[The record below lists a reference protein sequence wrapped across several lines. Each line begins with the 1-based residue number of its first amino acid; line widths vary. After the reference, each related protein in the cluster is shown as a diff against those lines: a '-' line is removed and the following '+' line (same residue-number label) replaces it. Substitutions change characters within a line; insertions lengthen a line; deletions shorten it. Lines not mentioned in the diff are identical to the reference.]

1 MESRS
6 SSSGLGEPAAG
17 QLSQTRGRGLLA
29 PVLAAALPWHALG
42 APGTLARAERTA
54 APTASSVRPWSGA
67 PRSGFRYPS
76 AAMQITTSP
85 APKSTILVEVEVPAE
100 RLAQAVGEATRA
112 LSRRTKV
119 PGFRPG
125 KAPRGVLEAV
135 LGHGAVLEEAVDR
148 LVQSS
153 YRDALI
159 EKEILPLTNADVE
172 IVQAEEGKPLI
183 FKATVP
189 IRPEVA
195 LGDYTNFNFRPEIE
209 TTDEHKVD
217 KVIEELRDQNAS
229 LSPVEDRGA
238 KKGDYAVIK
247 YEGTRDGVP
256 FEGGSA
262 ERMPLIIGE
271 DRLIP
276 GFEDELVGLTVGDTK
291 GFDITFPA
299 DYGEESLAG
308 QKAHFEVEVRELRE
322 KILPDPD
329 DDFARSMGDFT
340 DLANLREEV
349 KKRLERNA
357 LDKARHTFSDQIIE
371 YAIANAT
378 IDLPDVLV
386 EQEVEVM
393 HDEFRSALARQGISD
408 EAYAKVSG
416 KTHEE
421 LHADFRPDAEKR
433 VKVLLVLSK
442 IAEVENLTIGDAD
455 VDAEIAKGKE
465 RYAGDQKLTKYFES
479 ERGRNYIRSTLRRS
493 RVVEKLVD
501 DWLAA
506 HPEHPAIP
514 HVEDGPADT
523 IDDDQARSV
532 AAVGA
537 TDPGS
542 ILDPDGHDHDHS
554 DHHHHSDHDHD
565 HDPAESG
572 EPAPAG

>member
-1 MESRS
+1 VSDVEVRPLSRLPAARPRADGVAELLVTTRS
-6 SSSGLGEPAAG
+6 TEPA
-17 QLSQTRGRGLLA
+17 R
-29 PVLAAALPWHALG
+29 LPARHA
-42 APGTLARAERTA
+42 
-54 APTASSVRPWSGA
+54 SGA

-189 IRPEVA
+189 IRPEVT
-195 LGDYTNFNFRPEIE
+195 LGDYTSFNFRPEIE
-209 TTDEHKVD
+209 TTDEPKVE

-308 QKAHFEVEVRELRE
+308 QQAHFEVEVRELRE
-322 KILPDPD
+322 KILPDAD
-329 DDFARSMGDFT
+329 DEFARSMGDFT

-349 KKRLERNA
+349 TKRLERNA
-357 LDKARHTFSDQIIE
+357 LDKARHTFSDRIIE

-416 KTHEE
+416 KSHEE

-433 VKVLLVLSK
+433 VKVLLVLSR

-523 IDDDQARSV
+523 MDDDQARSV

-542 ILDPDGHDHDHS
+542 ILEAGDHDHGAH
-554 DHHHHSDHDHD
+554 DHSHDHADHEHGDHEHGDHDHAAAD
-565 HDPAESG
+565 A
-572 EPAPAG
+572 PAPAR

>member
-1 MESRS
+1 
-6 SSSGLGEPAAG
+6 
-17 QLSQTRGRGLLA
+17 
-29 PVLAAALPWHALG
+29 
-42 APGTLARAERTA
+42 
-54 APTASSVRPWSGA
+54 
-67 PRSGFRYPS
+67 
-76 AAMQITTSP
+76 MQITTTP

-148 LVQSS
+148 LVQAS
-153 YRDALI
+153 YRDALL
-159 EKEILPLTNADVE
+159 EKEILPLSNADVE

-189 IRPEVA
+189 IRPEVK
-195 LGDYTNFNFRPEIE
+195 LGDYTNFNFRPQIE
-209 TTDEHKVD
+209 TTDDAKVD

-238 KKGDYAVIK
+238 RKGDYAVIK

-276 GFEDELVGLTVGDTK
+276 GFEDELVGLTVGDAK

-299 DYGEESLAG
+299 DYGEETLAG
-308 QKAHFEVEVRELRE
+308 QQAHFEVEVRELRE
-322 KILPDPD
+322 KVLPEVD

-340 DLANLREEV
+340 DLANLRVEV
-349 KKRLERNA
+349 TKRLKRNA

-371 YAIANAT
+371 YAVANST
-378 IDLPDVLV
+378 IDLPDILL

-393 HDEFRSALARQGISD
+393 HDEFRSALARQGISED
-408 EAYAKVSG
+408 AYTKVSG
-416 KTHEE
+416 KSHEE

-442 IAEVENLTIGDAD
+442 IAEAENLTIADAD
-455 VDAEIAKGKE
+455 VDAEIAKGRE
-465 RYAGDQKLTKYFES
+465 RYAGDPKLTKYFES
-479 ERGRNYIRSTLRRS
+479 DRGRSYIRSTLRRS

-506 HPEHPAIP
+506 HPDHPAIP

-523 IDDDQARSV
+523 MDEDQARSV
-532 AAVGA
+532 ATVGA

-542 ILDPDGHDHDHS
+542 ILEADALDR
-554 DHHHHSDHDHD
+554 HHDHDHD
-565 HDPAESG
+565 HAHHDHGDHDHVNDRDRATTD
-572 EPAPAG
+572 EPAAAG